1 MKTVFWLV
9 CLVPLLFKTCLSS
22 GDKTESKVL
31 AEVEGERVY
40 LEEALEGMP
49 KGLSAKDSALFVKDF
64 LDNRINDLL
73 VYKKAVENLSQTK
86 EVEKMVENYRRSLMI
101 YEYQQRVLNERF
113 KSERSEEEI
122 KRYYDEHR
130 SRFTSDNHLIKG
142 IFLKVPSNAPK
153 LASLKQLLAHPDEK
167 NMPRIESYSV
177 QYASVF
183 NYFMDQ
189 WTPLNEV
196 VGSVSSLSEKGSGL
210 LLEKHTFEVNENGSC
225 YLLYV
230 SEQVSKGDVAPF
242 EYIKPVVINVMLNAG
257 KTAFLKQ
264 LEADLRKKA
273 IEDGALTLYN

>member
-1 MKTVFWLV
+1 
-9 CLVPLLFKTCLSS
+9 
-22 GDKTESKVL
+22 
-31 AEVEGERVY
+31 
-40 LEEALEGMP
+40 
-49 KGLSAKDSALFVKDF
+49 
-64 LDNRINDLL
+64 LL

-113 KSERSEEEI
+113 KSEMSEDEI

-142 IFLKVPSNAPK
+142 VFLKVPSNAPK

-210 LLEKHTFEVNENGSC
+210 LLENHLFEVNENGSC

-230 SEQVSKGDVAPF
+230 SEQVSKGDIAPF